1 MRIVIAALAGVSAMA
16 LAGAA
21 AAQSTSAPHPT
32 TLNAPNGQP
41 AATATTTASSPV
53 HNPTDGQVDG
63 HAPHSAPSSASAP
76 AEPRAIATA
85 NARVSARGPLRP
97 TDSSMAPV
105 GQAEG
110 GVTESAPMPTTLNA
124 PNGQRASGVIVVSAP
139 PIRNPTDGRVDGPR
153 APK

>member
-1 MRIVIAALAGVSAMA
+1 MRILLAATAVSA

-21 AAQSTSAPHPT
+21 LAQSTSAPQPT

-41 AATATTTASSPV
+41 AASVTTTASPPV

-63 HAPHSAPSSASAP
+63 QTHVSGHSATAPRAAPPAPSPRASATGT
-76 AEPRAIATA
+76 ARA
-85 NARVSARGPLRP
+85 SMRP
-97 TDSSMAPV
+97 TESSMAPP
-105 GQAEG
+105 GHTEG
-110 GVTESAPMPTTLNA
+110 GITESAPMPTTLNA

-139 PIRNPTDGRVDGPR
+139 IVRNPTDGRVDGPR

>member
-1 MRIVIAALAGVSAMA
+1 MRILLAATALSA

-21 AAQSTSAPHPT
+21 FAQSTGAPQPT

-41 AATATTTASSPV
+41 AASVTTTASPPV

-63 HAPHSAPSSASAP
+63 QTRTTATATVAPRATPAP
-76 AEPRAIATA
+76 AVRAAATT
-85 NARVSARGPLRP
+85 SARAGLRP
-97 TDSSMAPV
+97 TESSMAPP
-105 GQAEG
+105 GHSEG
-110 GVTESAPMPTTLNA
+110 GITESAPMPTELNA

-139 PIRNPTDGRVDGPR
+139 IVRNPTDGRVDGPR

>member
-1 MRIVIAALAGVSAMA
+1 MRILLAATAVSA

-21 AAQSTSAPHPT
+21 FAQSTGAPQPT

-41 AATATTTASSPV
+41 AASVTTTASSPV

-63 HAPHSAPSSASAP
+63 QARANGHAATAPRAVQPAPS
-76 AEPRAIATA
+76 PRASTTGTA
-85 NARVSARGPLRP
+85 RASMRP
-97 TDSSMAPV
+97 TLSSMAPL
-105 GQAEG
+105 GQSEG
-110 GVTESAPMPTTLNA
+110 AITESAPMPTTLNA

-139 PIRNPTDGRVDGPR
+139 IVRNPTDGRVDGPR